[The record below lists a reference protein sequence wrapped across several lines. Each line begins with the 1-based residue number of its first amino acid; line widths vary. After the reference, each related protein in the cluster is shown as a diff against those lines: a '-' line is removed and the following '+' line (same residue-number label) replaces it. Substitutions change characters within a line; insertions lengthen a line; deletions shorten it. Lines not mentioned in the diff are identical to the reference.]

1 MMRSLV
7 CVAAAQQLFQPALPG
22 VNTQTRLRGAL
33 EAPVVQVVAVPVTP
47 APSTPAS
54 VSTLAVLAG
63 VVSGVA
69 AAALTSGFSS
79 TRARRTA
86 MQLDVDA
93 MNTPSSLQ
101 DPRLGNPFEDE
112 GPRVAKA
119 AYQPRGISDA
129 TVAKKQYIEN
139 EDEPWHSTAKGTVAF
154 SESDLESAYAS
165 SLPFLAAEEALI
177 VELAKADTKDA
188 VKSIISKAKESG
200 ARAGSKAMQTAEK
213 TLKAFETKSAEEAMK
228 ARPKAPKKAGAQA
241 AGWDGMKR
249 KPGAVHST
257 AGFL

>member
-1 MMRSLV
+1 
-7 CVAAAQQLFQPALPG
+7 
-22 VNTQTRLRGAL
+22 
-33 EAPVVQVVAVPVTP
+33 
-47 APSTPAS
+47 
-54 VSTLAVLAG
+54 
-63 VVSGVA
+63 
-69 AAALTSGFSS
+69 
-79 TRARRTA
+79 
-86 MQLDVDA
+86 

-101 DPRLGNPFEDE
+101 DPRLGNPFEGDGE
-112 GPRVAKA
+112 VPRVAKE

-177 VELAKADTKDA
+177 VDLAKADTKDA

-213 TLKAFETKSAEEAMK
+213 TLKAFETKGAEDAMK
-228 ARPKAPKKAGAQA
+228 ARPKAPKKVAQTT
-241 AGWDGMKR
+241 GWDGMKR